1 MKRVENH
8 MINLKIMQKGNFS
21 SKLYCIAFLASAS
34 RDERE
39 SHCKMTKKQRR
50 LLICYILIIK
60 TDHLGVNNL
69 YLFFFFCFYHIKNP

>member
-1 MKRVENH
+1 MKRVENN
-8 MINLKIMQKGNFS
+8 MINLKIMQKGHLS

-60 TDHLGVNNL
+60 TDHLGVNDL
-69 YLFFFFCFYHIKNP
+69 YLLYFFLFLSD